1 MESQHTLRI
10 KWFHIIF
17 FIVLCF
23 CIQTVFG
30 CSCSCV
36 NKQTKLWCQEVAPS
50 WPADAG
56 HITLHEGKENVLYH
70 MLLSMSVNLFLIS
83 TWLLCFVFSFFF
95 SRGILTF
102 SSIKAKRA
110 VNRMHCVVQ
119 MVIGGA
125 FSESPHRDI
134 KAMQIASLSLRAV
147 CFCHKWVC
155 DIGTPFYIKQIH
167 QNDNGGTPSED

>member
-36 NKQTKLWCQEVAPS
+36 NKQKVVAS
-50 WPADAG
+50 G
-56 HITLHEGKENVLYH
+56 G
-70 MLLSMSVNLFLIS
+70 SV
-83 TWLLCFVFSFFF
+83 
-95 SRGILTF
+95 ILTCRHIAWRKGKCAVSHVTVNVSQPVSHLNMAVVLF
-102 SSIKAKRA
+102 FLLLLQRNSYISSIKAKRA

-119 MVIGGA
+119 MVIGRA
-125 FSESPHRDI
+125 LSESPHRDI